1 MLVVIMKSGTTIL
14 YNSPMQFTLNKNN
27 KFLIILMYYNRP
39 EGLIRALESIRSQSY
54 SNWHV
59 AFIDDGSDL
68 AGEDIVKDY
77 FTEEELSKVTFY
89 NTNDTREI
97 KKSRALAHK
106 HLNGF
111 DDRHSGMWLNPMF
124 NKAVKENE
132 HDLALFLCDD
142 DLLQEKYL
150 SNLNRFYNANHG
162 TDYSYSLVILF
173 DERHHNWKDMTV
185 VTNRFFCTE
194 PIHPYFRLD
203 TSQVSWRSS
212 VYLMD
217 NVWFDEEFHNYFDAF
232 WYKRLFEKYG
242 PCVFNGM
249 VGQYKNFDEDA
260 FHL

>member
-132 HDLALFLCDD
+132 HDVALFLCDD

-150 SNLNRFYNANHG
+150 SNLNKFYNANHG

-249 VGQYKNFDEDA
+249 VGQYKNFDKDS

>member
-1 MLVVIMKSGTTIL
+1 MLVVIMKSGITIL
-14 YNSPMQFTLNKNN
+14 YNFPMRFSLNKNN

-68 AGEDIVKDY
+68 AGKDIVKDF
-77 FTEEELSKVTFY
+77 FTEEELEKVTFY
-89 NTNDTREI
+89 NTNDTREV

-106 HLNGF
+106 HLSGSEK
-111 DDRHSGMWLNPMF
+111 HSGMWLNPYF

-132 HDLALFLCDD
+132 HDIALFLCDD
-142 DLLQEKYL
+142 DLLQEFYL
-150 SNLNRFYNANHG
+150 YNLNKYYNENHG

-173 DERHHNWKDMTV
+173 DERHHNWKDMTA

-212 VYLMD
+212 VYLQD
-217 NVWFDEEFHNYFDAF
+217 NVWFDEEFHNFFDAY

-249 VGQYKNFDEDA
+249 VGQYKNFDKDS